1 MATHPTIHI
10 GSTGSEV
17 KLAQE
22 ALQKRGYNPGPIDG
36 LFGPQTR
43 NAVLHY
49 QNDRTTD
56 PSPPALTMGPH
67 PEAFNLPLHVDGI
80 VGPHTWG
87 RLDPPEIKKNSP
99 QQAYV
104 RLCQNI
110 LKSFGNPAFDP
121 GPVDGIFGP
130 HTEAAVKA
138 FQTLFAPPSDG
149 IVGPKT
155 WLALHS

>member
-1 MATHPTIHI
+1 MTHPTIHM
-10 GSTGSEV
+10 GSTGPEV

-22 ALQKRGYNPGPIDG
+22 ELQKRGYNPGPIDG

-43 NAVLHY
+43 NAVRHY
-49 QNDRTTD
+49 QTDRTAD
-56 PSPPALTMGPH
+56 PPPPPH
-67 PEAFNLPLHVDGI
+67 LQAFNLPLHVDGI

-87 RLDPPEIKKNSP
+87 RLDPPQIKKNSP
-99 QQAYV
+99 EHPYV

-110 LKSFGNPAFDP
+110 LKSFMNPAFDP

-138 FQTLFAPPSDG
+138 FQTVFATPADG

>member
-1 MATHPTIHI
+1 MTHPTIHM
-10 GSTGSEV
+10 GSTGPEV

-43 NAVLHY
+43 HAVLRY
-49 QNDRTTD
+49 QTDRTTD
-56 PSPPALTMGPH
+56 PTPPALSPPPH

-99 QQAYV
+99 QHAYV

-138 FQTLFAPPSDG
+138 FQTVFAPPADG